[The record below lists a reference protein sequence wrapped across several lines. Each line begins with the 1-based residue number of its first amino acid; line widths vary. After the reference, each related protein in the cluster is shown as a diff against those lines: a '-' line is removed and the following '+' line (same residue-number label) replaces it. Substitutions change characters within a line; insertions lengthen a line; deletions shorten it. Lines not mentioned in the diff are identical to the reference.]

1 MGQVFK
7 FSRPLVKSVYHE
19 SESVSF
25 LGPIIWDMLPSDYND
40 IDNLNTF
47 KNKIKKWKPGNCPC
61 RICKDYINKMGFVW
75 KQKRNLEY
83 SVALGE
89 VFLLLASFVLL
100 HVYVF
105 FYTF

>member
-1 MGQVFK
+1 MFRVSRNLSPPIMTDISNKRKKAGITWDKFFK

-47 KNKIKKWKPGNCPC
+47 KNKIKK
-61 RICKDYINKMGFVW
+61 
-75 KQKRNLEY
+75 
-83 SVALGE
+83 
-89 VFLLLASFVLL
+89 
-100 HVYVF
+100 
-105 FYTF
+105 